1 MLTSANR
8 SRTGPSVLEAAV
20 GQPKV
25 HLQDLRLAGRVFPP
39 EGEEAD
45 LIAIQSDFTPDQA
58 VGPELSQRPGLPE
71 QDDLAAGVA
80 TPEVDQ
86 ATLRPFLQIELPVP
100 REGTTARGGLD
111 PRRPLPAHGS

>member
-20 GQPKV
+20 GQPIV
-25 HLQDLRLAGRVFPP
+25 YLQDLRLTGRLLTP

-45 LIAIQSDFTPDQA
+45 LVTIQIDFTTDQA

-71 QDDLAAGVA
+71 QDNLAAGVA

-86 ATLRPFLQIELPVP
+86 ATRRPFLQVELPVP
-100 REGTTARGGLD
+100 REAKAVRGALD
-111 PRRPLPAHGS
+111 PRRPLPTHG